1 MKERGISEED
11 VEYCVKN
18 YHTCYTD
25 KAGNPIYK
33 ADLADDRHIKVV
45 VKANSADPIVV
56 ITVAD

>member
-18 YHTCYTD
+18 YHTCYPD

-33 ADLADDRHIKVV
+33 ADLADGRYIKVV
-45 VKANSADPIVV
+45 IKANLVDPIVV
-56 ITVAD
+56 ITVGN